1 MLLIVLLLFVMMYL
15 ELEQHLLFTRLL
27 WLWFVF
33 CRSWSNTIHFFI
45 FNSYRHCGADGT
57 IDKSISP
64 WFDSLLQSRISVA
77 SQPPYSSYNDIQLKM
92 MSSQSSWKILLIQ
105 TPSWPSSTLTLHFIK
120 LRAGY
125 SCRLGPHKQSQ
136 LLWFIFTHGSRW
148 LDVKREYN
156 VQQTQVLLI
165 ESLTKD

>member
-1 MLLIVLLLFVMMYL
+1 MLLIVLLLLVMMYL
-15 ELEQHLLFTRLL
+15 EQHLLLTRLL
-27 WLWFVF
+27 WLLFVF

-105 TPSWPSSTLTLHFIK
+105 TPSWSSSTLTLHASF
-120 LRAGY
+120 
-125 SCRLGPHKQSQ
+125 HQ
-136 LLWFIFTHGSRW
+136 
-148 LDVKREYN
+148 
-156 VQQTQVLLI
+156 I
-165 ESLTKD
+165 ESRLLMQVWASQTNSTSLVKIYSWQ